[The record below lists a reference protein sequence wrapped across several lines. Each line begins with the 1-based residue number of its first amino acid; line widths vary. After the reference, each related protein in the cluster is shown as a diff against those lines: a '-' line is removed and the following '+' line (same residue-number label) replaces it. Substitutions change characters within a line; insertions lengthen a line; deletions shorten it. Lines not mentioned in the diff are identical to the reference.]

1 MITAIFNPGDK
12 SITTEKLLQWDYG
25 QVLSI
30 KGLDLPK
37 AVEIHFCVYTDSTTI
52 TTVGITTDDHTDVEI
67 PDGLLQQ
74 ERELRAYVYVADLEQ
89 GKTVRTVNIP
99 IQSRQKPEIPHT
111 PEDAEI
117 FRKAIKAV
125 NDSADR
131 AETAANTSE
140 QNAKKTA
147 EDRTAI
153 EEMVETVSGIEQ
165 QVQDVKKYA
174 GKAETAASNAA
185 LSEQKAKESETATLQ
200 AKADAE
206 TAKGS
211 AETAAGKTAED
222 KTAVERAKEEVL
234 QAKQQVSADRA
245 AVEAVQRN
253 VAQMGNAIP
262 QAVLEGVQAVKNAG
276 AAEKQG
282 IVQAGTEQKSA
293 VESTGT
299 KAVEDINLAKKTATD
314 AVETA
319 KTGAVGAVGTAGIEQ
334 TRNVTAE
341 GEKQVKAVADK
352 GNEVLQSI
360 PEDFVTQMQNKLDK
374 QQGAENAGKAMVINP
389 EGLIVPGE
397 VTGGDGIPI
406 INDMSGESP
415 LVLPDSAERVNK
427 GLNIIGNTVQ
437 NQDPPPSPDNPQEI
451 KNVGKWN
458 PETQKYE
465 VDVRVTG
472 KNLLNQELLK
482 DESNFDKTIHS
493 QGYWQY
499 FIYLNPNTKYTVSRK
514 NKDEYQTGKSIK
526 ISTVK
531 NSVSGQW
538 LMATHA
544 AIENKQSVTLT
555 TPDTGLI
562 SINFLV
568 GDINGVNETLKIAG
582 YLQIECGEMASD
594 FEPYKE
600 QTLTLTSDRPITKW
614 DKLVEQDGQI
624 GWLYKSEID
633 TDVKP
638 SRRDIFP
645 YGFSLYKNHGNGT
658 HTYVA
663 TNIKKVIGLQTSY
676 CKQFLN
682 KDAAYQ
688 TTELWHYSDQN
699 SMQTQYFNVDIETKE
714 AFVGWMEN
722 NPLTMVFKTN
732 DSEFVPL
739 QRSEQ
744 DAIRALKTYYPTT
757 VITADGGEVIPS
769 VELTYT
775 ADTKNFILN
784 REKAM
789 QEQMLNIQ
797 NAMISQKIS
806 GGGIKVTDSSRL
818 PVEEFVMSGK
828 TEQLQSTGKNLIS
841 VPDIEAGS
849 TQQNIPCLLEKDVYI
864 SCHEKTAKVS
874 GDIWRIRIMFK
885 DKSSKY
891 LTDSQMEGGNK
902 FVCDTENP
910 IIGIAVRGNNIE
922 SGAYRKIQ
930 VEYGSAKTSY
940 EPYTGGKPTPSPD
953 NPQPI
958 ETTPQGIVTVDF
970 TDGTNHQT
978 VELNC
983 PREFTKWDRLEKID
997 GIWNWVFGS
1006 KKVMLNGSEVWSK
1019 YADDFVYTIKIDD
1032 AKPGYQRSYCDKFKN
1047 VDAAF
1052 SDKYKSSSWIHS
1064 DHPTLK
1070 IKYFRAEPSL
1080 STVELWKEWLNK
1092 NKAELIYGVDEPELI
1107 PLSPSEQDKLNA
1119 LTMYA
1124 PNTEITNTG
1133 GCNMELTYTVDTKSY
1148 VDAKIA
1154 SVVKS
1159 VVETQ
1164 KALL

>member
-52 TTVGITTDDHTDVEI
+52 TAVGITTDDHTDVEI
-67 PDGLLQQ
+67 PDGLLRQ
-74 ERELRAYVYVADLEQ
+74 ERELRAYVYVADMEQ

-111 PEDAEI
+111 PEDTEI
-117 FRKAIKAV
+117 FREAIKAV
-125 NDSADR
+125 NNSANR

-174 GKAETAASNAA
+174 GQAETAASNAA
-185 LSEQKAKESETATLQ
+185 LSEQKAKESETAALQ

-206 TAKGS
+206 TAKGN

-234 QAKQQVSADRA
+234 QAKQQVSTDRG
-245 AVEAVQRN
+245 AVEAVERK

-262 QAVLEGVQAVKNAG
+262 QAVLEGIQAVENAG

-293 VESTGT
+293 VESAGT

-319 KTGAVGAVGTAGIEQ
+319 KTDAVGAVGTAGAEQ

-341 GEKQVKAVADK
+341 GEKQVEAVEDK
-352 GNEVLQSI
+352 GNKVLQSI
-360 PEDFVTQMQNKLDK
+360 PEDFTVQMQNKLDK
-374 QQGAENAGKAMVINP
+374 QQGAENKGKALVVGND
-389 EGLIVPGE
+389 GNVTVGE
-397 VTGGDGIPI
+397 VQGGDGIPI
-406 INDMSGESP
+406 INTMSGESP

-514 NKDEYQTGKSIK
+514 NKDGYQTGKSIK

-594 FEPYKE
+594 FESYKE

-624 GWLYKSEID
+624 GWLYKSCKKEFDGTEVFDERFI
-633 TDVKP
+633 P
-638 SRRDIFP
+638 SV
-645 YGFSLYKNHGNGT
+645 LYN
-658 HTYVA
+658 
-663 TNIKKVIGLQTSY
+663 
-676 CKQFLN
+676 LN
-682 KDAAYQ
+682 KKEYIKNAVLCNYADSNGIGRGNTVGSTLSFKKITDYWKCENAQQFKVFLKAKKDVGVPLCV
-688 TTELWHYSDQN
+688 LW
-699 SMQTQYFNVDIETKE
+699 ETVE
-714 AFVGWMEN
+714 
-722 NPLTMVFKTN
+722 T
-732 DSEFVPL
+732 EFVPL
-739 QRSEQ
+739 SQSEQ
-744 DAIRALKTYYPTT
+744 DAIRALATYYPTT
-757 VITADGGEVIPS
+757 VITVDGGEVIPS

-789 QEQMLNIQ
+789 QAQMLNIQ
-797 NAMISQKIS
+797 SALISQKIS
-806 GGGIKVTDSSRL
+806 GGGYK
-818 PVEEFVMSGK
+818 
-828 TEQLQSTGKNLIS
+828 
-841 VPDIEAGS
+841 
-849 TQQNIPCLLEKDVYI
+849 
-864 SCHEKTAKVS
+864 
-874 GDIWRIRIMFK
+874 GD
-885 DKSSKY
+885 
-891 LTDSQMEGGNK
+891 
-902 FVCDTENP
+902 
-910 IIGIAVRGNNIE
+910 
-922 SGAYRKIQ
+922 
-930 VEYGSAKTSY
+930 
-940 EPYTGGKPTPSPD
+940 
-953 NPQPI
+953 
-958 ETTPQGIVTVDF
+958 
-970 TDGTNHQT
+970 
-978 VELNC
+978 
-983 PREFTKWDRLEKID
+983 
-997 GIWNWVFGS
+997 
-1006 KKVMLNGSEVWSK
+1006 
-1019 YADDFVYTIKIDD
+1019 
-1032 AKPGYQRSYCDKFKN
+1032 
-1047 VDAAF
+1047 
-1052 SDKYKSSSWIHS
+1052 
-1064 DHPTLK
+1064 
-1070 IKYFRAEPSL
+1070 
-1080 STVELWKEWLNK
+1080 
-1092 NKAELIYGVDEPELI
+1092 
-1107 PLSPSEQDKLNA
+1107 
-1119 LTMYA
+1119 
-1124 PNTEITNTG
+1124 
-1133 GCNMELTYTVDTKSY
+1133 
-1148 VDAKIA
+1148 
-1154 SVVKS
+1154 
-1159 VVETQ
+1159 
-1164 KALL
+1164 